1 MGKIK
6 TSEINVTIQN
16 ELNGY
21 SERVQEKLRNSID
34 DTSKKIRSEIK
45 TSAPQRMGAYANSWR
60 VKNTQNTF
68 SHYENTVYS
77 PKHYTRVHLLEN
89 GHALRQGG
97 RAKAQPHVLPAQ
109 EKYSKEFEK
118 EIIKIIQEKE

>member
-1 MGKIK
+1 MEKIK

-21 SERVQEKLRNSID
+21 SGHVQGKLRNLID
-34 DTSKKIRSEIK
+34 DTSKKVRLEIK
-45 TSAPQRMGAYANSWR
+45 TSAPRRTGVYANSWR
-60 VKNTQNTF
+60 VKNTQNSF

-77 PKHYTRVHLLEN
+77 PSRGWRAHLLEN

-109 EKYSKEFEK
+109 DKYSKEFEK
-118 EIIKIIQEKE
+118 ETIKIIQEKE